1 MKRKGLV
8 LSAIL
13 AGALMTTACAAQTGT
28 GTAAA
33 GASQQKV
40 INVTASETVT
50 AEPDIAELELMVYSQ
65 ATDAKT
71 CQTQNSTD
79 LEKTV
84 EALKGQGI
92 VETSIQTYSFG
103 LNPIYDW
110 DAGKTITG
118 YEMETRLTVKDIPIE
133 QVGDVLSSVVDAGV
147 NRIDAVSYLC
157 SSFDEKY
164 EEALQLAIANGK
176 KKAEAMAEAGG
187 CSIGQTISI
196 SELSS
201 DQSARPVETK
211 IMALES
217 ARVDME
223 ADMNAM
229 AAMGGE
235 VEIKASVSI
244 DFAIK

>member
-1 MKRKGLV
+1 
-8 LSAIL
+8 
-13 AGALMTTACAAQTGT
+13 
-28 GTAAA
+28 
-33 GASQQKV
+33 
-40 INVTASETVT
+40 
-50 AEPDIAELELMVYSQ
+50 
-65 ATDAKT
+65 
-71 CQTQNSTD
+71 
-79 LEKTV
+79 
-84 EALKGQGI
+84 
-92 VETSIQTYSFG
+92 
-103 LNPIYDW
+103 
-110 DAGKTITG
+110 
-118 YEMETRLTVKDIPIE
+118 METRLTVKDIPIE

-211 IMALES
+211 IMALET

-235 VEIKASVSI
+235 VEIEASVSI

>member
-1 MKRKGLV
+1 MKKRILV
-8 LSAIL
+8 LSAAL
-13 AGALMTTACAAQTGT
+13 AGTLMLTACGAQTST

-33 GASQQKV
+33 GDSQQKV
-40 INVTASETVT
+40 ITVTASETVT
-50 AEPDIAELELMVYSQ
+50 AEPDIAELEFMVYSQ

-71 CQTQNSTD
+71 CQTQNNTD

-84 EALKGQGI
+84 EAMKGLGI
-92 VETSIQTYSFG
+92 AETSIQTYTFG

-118 YEMETRLTVKDIPIE
+118 YEMETRLTVKDIPME
-133 QVGDVLSSVVDAGV
+133 KVGDVLSSAVNSGV

-157 SSFDEKY
+157 STFDEKY
-164 EEALQLAIANGK
+164 EEALKLAIEAGK
-176 KKAEAMAEAGG
+176 KKAESMAEAGG

-211 IMALES
+211 VMALETAS
-217 ARVDME
+217 VDME
-223 ADMNAM
+223 GDMNAM
-229 AAMGGE
+229 AAMGGQ
-235 VEIKASVSI
+235 VEIEASVSI

>member
-1 MKRKGLV
+1 MKRRGLV
-8 LSAIL
+8 LSAVL

-33 GASQQKV
+33 GDAQQKV
-40 INVTASETVT
+40 VNVTASETVT
-50 AEPDIAELELMVYSQ
+50 AEPDIAEFEMTVYSQ

-79 LEKTV
+79 LEKAV
-84 EALKGQGI
+84 EALKSQGI
-92 VETSIQTYSFG
+92 AETSIQTASFG

-110 DAGKTITG
+110 EAGKTITG
-118 YEMETRLTVKDIPIE
+118 YEMETRLTVKDVPIE
-133 QVGDVLSSVVDAGV
+133 KAGDVLSTVVDAGV
-147 NRIDAVSYLC
+147 NRIDSVSYLC

-164 EEALQLAIANGK
+164 EEALKLAIENGK
-176 KKAEAMAEAGG
+176 KKAASMAEAGG

-201 DQSARPVETK
+201 DQSARYTEPK
-211 IMALES
+211 AIALETAS
-217 ARVDME
+217 ADI
-223 ADMNAM
+223 
-229 AAMGGE
+229 AAGMGANVMGGE
-235 VEIKASVSI
+235 IEIEASVSI